1 MLEII
6 QRLKEK
12 AGLAFYLHPQKYDV
26 SCEVILKNITSRTRD
41 FHLILPLP
49 RDGSGQRVLVRPI
62 IFPSPRNIKDDQTY
76 GNPYAVFIG
85 TAEAGESLI
94 FRYTTQIAT
103 EPRNISPSQTFSLV
117 DYDRLSKEELAIWT
131 RPTFHIDSR
140 DPRILDLAEEAKKG
154 ASDVFSILR
163 NLNEFVIQRLKYG
176 APIDG
181 LYTVDQVLKN
191 EQVDCGGFDVL
202 FIALC
207 RVLGIPARLVSGFW
221 IGHKKNTMHAWAEV
235 LLPDGQWLPLDPS
248 VEYLSRKGRTLKSGR
263 LGLVGSDRLLL
274 SYDADMPIEIDGQRI
289 IADLF
294 QHPFLISI
302 EERAQFSVSTHITAQ
317 RL

>member
-12 AGLAFYLHPQKYDV
+12 VGLAFYLHPQKYDI
-26 SCEVILKNITSRTRD
+26 SCEVVLKNIASGTKD

-49 RDGSGQRVLVRPI
+49 RDGSGQRVLVQPVV
-62 IFPSPRNIKDDQTY
+62 FPHPRNVKKDQTFN
-76 GNPYAVFIG
+76 NPYAVFVG
-85 TAEAGESLI
+85 TAEAGENLI
-94 FRYTTQIAT
+94 FRYTAQITT
-103 EPRNISPSQTFSLV
+103 EPRDVLPNQTFTST
-117 DYDRLSKEELAIWT
+117 DYDRLVPGELTMWT

-140 DPRILDLAEEAKKG
+140 DPRVLALAEEAKKG
-154 ASDVFSILR
+154 ASDVSSILN

-191 EQVDCGGFDVL
+191 DQVDCGGFDVL
-202 FIALC
+202 FVSLC

-263 LGLVGSDRLLL
+263 LGFVGSDRLVL
-274 SYDADMPIEIDGQRI
+274 SYDADVPIEIDGQKVT
-289 IADLF
+289 ADLL
-294 QHPFLISI
+294 QHPFLVSA
-302 EERAQFSVSTHITAQ
+302 EERTHFSISTNITAQ